1 MPYKAVCVTQRGA
14 AGRRGCRRGGWS
26 EGRGTGRTHKAQS
39 RKRHGGDGTGLGG
52 TERQNVTVVKR
63 ILDLGETE
71 RKQLGSGLSDD
82 AIIELRAEEEECER
96 QGERLITMIIGQ

>member
-1 MPYKAVCVTQRGA
+1 M
-14 AGRRGCRRGGWS
+14 
-26 EGRGTGRTHKAQS
+26 
-39 RKRHGGDGTGLGG
+39 
-52 TERQNVTVVKR
+52 TVVKR